1 MRLYLDLLKKC
12 LTRTIF
18 PDSNLTMDGKI
29 LPYDPEARRLGH
41 LWPTEALTMVGVE
54 RLNLLER
61 VCLDVIQENVPG
73 DFVECGIGR
82 GGCSILMRG
91 VLAAAGDKTRN
102 VWLFDSFE
110 GLPKP
115 AVAEDAGDTLW
126 QYDYFC
132 VPVERVQE
140 NFRMFDLLDERV
152 RFVKG
157 WFRDTT
163 PTAEVQKISVLRLDG
178 DMYDSTMVALTSLY
192 SRIQPGGYI
201 VIDDYGALEPCRRAV
216 TDYRTKHGIDAPIG
230 TIDWTGV
237 YWQVNATPKTLA
249 SRLFRRK

>member
-115 AVAEDAGDTLW
+115 AV
-126 QYDYFC
+126 
-132 VPVERVQE
+132 
-140 NFRMFDLLDERV
+140 
-152 RFVKG
+152 
-157 WFRDTT
+157 
-163 PTAEVQKISVLRLDG
+163 
-178 DMYDSTMVALTSLY
+178 
-192 SRIQPGGYI
+192 
-201 VIDDYGALEPCRRAV
+201 CRRCRRHAV
-216 TDYRTKHGIDAPIG
+216 A
-230 TIDWTGV
+230 V
-237 YWQVNATPKTLA
+237 
-249 SRLFRRK
+249 RLFLRAG